1 MIDFLSK
8 GSMVDISI
16 ANIFIPTLLLT
27 QIFFK
32 ANIQLKQF
40 IKIEDIKSNM
50 VVKIFSKIF
59 KQLEI
64 SFVFQDLTILQAPIL
79 FHAI

>member
-1 MIDFLSK
+1 
-8 GSMVDISI
+8 MVDISI